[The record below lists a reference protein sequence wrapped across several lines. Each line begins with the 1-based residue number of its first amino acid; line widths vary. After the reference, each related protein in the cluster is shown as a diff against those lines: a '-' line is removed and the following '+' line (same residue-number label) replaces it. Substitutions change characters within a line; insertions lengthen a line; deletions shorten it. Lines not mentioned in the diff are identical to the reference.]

1 MKIILG
7 RREIMAGVQLP
18 EPNVYAFSELG
29 AKKMVSGEQRR
40 QDWATAE
47 GVFRVVSPVAEGQNR
62 EGFAGGREVF
72 WRPPEELVGLQQCGG
87 RRQGSVAHEGAA
99 LESDR
104 PGLSPVL
111 LVHLGESVDLYL
123 PFFICGTVIT
133 IIPAWG
139 WW

>member
-87 RRQGSVAHEGAA
+87 RRQGSAPMRGQLWSQTDLDSVLFCWFTWG
-99 LESDR
+99 S
-104 PGLSPVL
+104 PSTCTYLSS
-111 LVHLGESVDLYL
+111 SVER
-123 PFFICGTVIT
+123 
-133 IIPAWG
+133 
-139 WW
+139 